1 MTRHCWDGGGEKD
14 APGFGAWEKAEVP
27 QSNLRQQG
35 RRRPLHS
42 DRSASFPPASPGS
55 ARGGTSS
62 KPRRMRRSRRLRA
75 PSSAGPPR
83 TPANLLPHP
92 GAPLP
97 PDCRTHD
104 ALGHGG
110 RSCLRARAS
119 GCRRLSPQGPRSP
132 GLGLSPG
139 PGLPPPPPPPLQLR
153 RPAPPA
159 PTSGASLNALRQAK
173 RDETRFRP
181 RQRPR
186 ACAGGAARTSAP
198 PLLGARLTLPPVL
211 DPGPQIQKTDRKGI
225 FLKVRTIQKSCKR
238 RRASRSHSNI
248 TVKDVLYRLH
258 NFPGPPFALNFVTSC
273 I

>member
-14 APGFGAWEKAEVP
+14 VTGFGAWEEAEVP

-42 DRSASFPPASPGS
+42 ERSASFPPASPGS
-55 ARGGTSS
+55 ARAGTSS
-62 KPRRMRRSRRLRA
+62 KPGRVRRNRRLRA

-97 PDCRTHD
+97 PGRRTHD

-110 RSCLRARAS
+110 RSCLRARAPGS
-119 GCRRLSPQGPRSP
+119 RRLSPQGPRSP
-132 GLGLSPG
+132 GLGLGLS

-173 RDETRFRP
+173 REAKKQGSGPANGRAHAQVAPRVPQPRP
-181 RQRPR
+181 
-186 ACAGGAARTSAP
+186 S
-198 PLLGARLTLPPVL
+198 
-211 DPGPQIQKTDRKGI
+211 
-225 FLKVRTIQKSCKR
+225 
-238 RRASRSHSNI
+238 
-248 TVKDVLYRLH
+248 
-258 NFPGPPFALNFVTSC
+258 
-273 I
+273 

>member
-35 RRRPLHS
+35 GRRPLHS

-97 PDCRTHD
+97 PDRRTHD

-198 PLLGARLTLPPVL
+198 PPP
-211 DPGPQIQKTDRKGI
+211 
-225 FLKVRTIQKSCKR
+225 
-238 RRASRSHSNI
+238 RRASNPASYTGPRTPNLEDRQERHIPESSND
-248 TVKDVLYRLH
+248 TKKLQEE
-258 NFPGPPFALNFVTSC
+258 TS
-273 I
+273 IEISLKYNR